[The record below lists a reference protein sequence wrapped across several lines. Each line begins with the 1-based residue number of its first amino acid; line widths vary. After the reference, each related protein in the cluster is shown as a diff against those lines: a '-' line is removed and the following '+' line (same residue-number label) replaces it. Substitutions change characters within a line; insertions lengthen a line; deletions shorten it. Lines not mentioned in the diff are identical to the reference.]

1 MVYGTFIVTTLV
13 REYGFSEARAGMY
26 WSWIGIFSLFSGVIF
41 GTLSDRIGRKYGLSL
56 AFAVQ
61 GSAYLLAG
69 MKPES
74 QWMIVSALLFGSAV
88 FSIPAIMA
96 ASVGEY
102 LGVHRAASAFSTV
115 TIFFA
120 AGQTVGPTIAGII
133 GKTTGSFTG
142 AYLLAALLI
151 GSAMVFALFLPRPAT
166 SATEP

>member
-1 MVYGTFIVTTLV
+1 
-13 REYGFSEARAGMY
+13 
-26 WSWIGIFSLFSGVIF
+26 
-41 GTLSDRIGRKYGLSL
+41 
-56 AFAVQ
+56 
-61 GSAYLLAG
+61 